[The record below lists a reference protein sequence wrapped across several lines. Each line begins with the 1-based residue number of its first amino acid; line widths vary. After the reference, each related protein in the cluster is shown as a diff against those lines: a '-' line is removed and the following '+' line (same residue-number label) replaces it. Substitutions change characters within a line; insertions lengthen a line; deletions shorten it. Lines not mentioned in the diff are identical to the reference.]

1 MTSTDGGDVTR
12 AELVEEAERIAA
24 LTCRELEL
32 VVAEVEA
39 LDREGRRV
47 VLIDWLTGRVERDQ

>member
-1 MTSTDGGDVTR
+1 VTR
-12 AELVEEAERIAA
+12 AELVEEAERISA

-39 LDREGRRV
+39 LDREGRRI